1 MALAWLREAA
11 GAEGERER
19 GVGELVEIFCS
30 VTFEVVIEVAQG
42 LFQPYE

>member
-1 MALAWLREAA
+1 
-11 GAEGERER
+11 
-19 GVGELVEIFCS
+19 VSVSELVEIFCS